1 LKNEKFYRITASKLV
16 SLLQT
21 SQTPVD
27 DKEESKESIFGFG
40 RPEGPI
46 VATHEQSS
54 RGQEVSTLLLD
65 LREK

>member
-1 LKNEKFYRITASKLV
+1 MTANKLV
-16 SLLQT
+16 SLLQNN
-21 SQTPVD
+21 QTQAD

-40 RPEGPI
+40 KSEGPI

-54 RGQEVSTLLLD
+54 RGQETNTLLLD